1 MSKYLTAIIGV
12 LVGII
17 GVLAGLFTSTKAKKD
32 IAEQKAENTAKGL
45 QASEDIAKVVAEPT
59 QIRKVEKKAGTFGKM
74 AILFVLSYSI
84 VACACYEPVSIPVVP
99 LVKIEKPADFKEIN
113 YTYDENIGF
122 IFDDDNMEQLSY
134 QFSWAKQT
142 ISKYERQID
151 IYNKTIKGGK

>member
-17 GVLAGLFTSTKAKKD
+17 GILAGLFTSTNTKKKV
-32 IAEQKAENTAKGL
+32 AEEKAENTAKGL

-59 QIRKVEKKAGTFGKM
+59 IINKVEKKAGTLGKM

-84 VACACYEPVSIPVVP
+84 VACAYYEPICPA
-99 LVKIEKPADFKEIN
+99 LVKIEKPGNFKEIA
-113 YTYDENIGF
+113 YKYDEKVGF
-122 IFDDDNMEQLSY
+122 IFDDENMEQLNT

-151 IYNKTIKGGK
+151 IYNKTIKGVNEK

>member
-17 GVLAGLFTSTKAKKD
+17 GILAGLFTSTNTKKKV
-32 IAEQKAENTAKGL
+32 AEEKAENTAKGL

-59 QIRKVEKKAGTFGKM
+59 VINKVEKKAGTLGKM

-84 VACACYEPVSIPVVP
+84 VACAYYEPVCPA
-99 LVKIEKPADFKEIN
+99 LVKIEKPGNFKEIA
-113 YTYDENIGF
+113 YKYDEKLGY
-122 IFDDDNMEQLSY
+122 IFTDDNMQELNY
-134 QFSWAKQT
+134 QFYWAKDT

-151 IYNKTIKGGK
+151 IYNQTIKGVNKK

>member
-1 MSKYLTAIIGV
+1 MSKYLTAVIGV

-32 IAEQKAENTAKGL
+32 IAEQKEENTAKGL
-45 QASEDIAKVVAEPT
+45 QASEEIAKVVAEPT
-59 QIRKVEKKAGTFGKM
+59 QISKVEKKAGTLGKI

-84 VACACYEPVSIPVVP
+84 VACACYEVVAIPI
-99 LVKIEKPADFKEIN
+99 VKIEKPNDFKDIN
-113 YTYDENIGF
+113 YDYQENVGY
-122 IFDDDNMEQLSY
+122 IFDDENMEQLNY

-151 IYNKTIKGGK
+151 IYNKTIKGEK

>member
-1 MSKYLTAIIGV
+1 MSKYLTAVIGV

-17 GVLAGLFTSTKAKKD
+17 GILAGLFTSTNTKKKV
-32 IAEQKAENTAKGL
+32 AEEKAENTAKGL

-59 QIRKVEKKAGTFGKM
+59 VINKVEKKAGKLGKM

-84 VACACYEPVSIPVVP
+84 VGCAYYEPICPA
-99 LVKIEKPADFKEIN
+99 LVKIEKPGNFKEIT
-113 YTYDENIGF
+113 YKYDEKVGF
-122 IFDDDNMEQLSY
+122 IFDDENMEQLNT

-151 IYNKTIKGGK
+151 IYNQTIKGVNQK

>member
-1 MSKYLTAIIGV
+1 MNKYLTAIIGV
-12 LVGII
+12 LVGIVGI
-17 GVLAGLFTSTKAKKD
+17 LAGLFTSTNTKKKV
-32 IAEQKAENTAKGL
+32 AEEKAENTAKGL

-59 QIRKVEKKAGTFGKM
+59 VINKVEKKSGTLGKM

-84 VACACYEPVSIPVVP
+84 VACAYYEPVCPA

-113 YTYDENIGF
+113 YNYKDNVGY
-122 IFDDDNMEQLSY
+122 IFDDENMHELSY

-151 IYNKTIKGGK
+151 IYNKVIKGVNKK